1 MKILVLLLHNLVH
14 LDFILTV
21 KEIASQMWVYNNSQ
35 TTNAQKVLL
44 QTIKAVVSAELIL
57 KFTQNLVQQDNTW
70 TQMEFVNK
78 MQQSLYFM
86 ILLPAKMDWFL
97 ILMAIVLIHQLFLL
111 LAQKDSIQMD
121 LEIVSEIMSLFL

>member
-35 TTNAQKVLL
+35 TINAQKVLL

-121 LEIVSEIMSLFL
+121 LEIVSEIMSLYL

>member
-121 LEIVSEIMSLFL
+121 LEIVSEIMSLYL